1 MSPVQEGSVVVY
13 VIDNSPSL
21 GLHRKA
27 LFDAFDGLTGG
38 ASSPNVRLAAVK
50 HGYSWWKVFH
60 SVEKIKNSL
69 FNFRA
74 PDAIPV
80 NTLRGELSLSRYYEQ
95 LYPGIMAAWKMI
107 EDECPPGDDLT
118 AKPWCQ
124 RKVIVALGDGDPGI
138 SLTNTDYFPQP
149 YADAFLPT
157 NLLSG
162 LKNAGIRVDTLCVG
176 KRCKLRM
183 RRCEDPKPGLT
194 MFAPFCP
201 SPPAGP
207 LGSEI
212 PAGLLGSELMEA
224 ISSQTGGVYHG
235 VAD

>member
-13 VIDNSPSL
+13 VIDNTGSL
-21 GLHRKA
+21 KDHKKA

-38 ASSPNVRLAAVK
+38 VSPPNVRLAAVK
-50 HGYSWWKVFH
+50 HGHASWFPPAMETLKD
-60 SVEKIKNSL
+60 SL
-69 FNFRA
+69 FDFRA
-74 PDAIPV
+74 PDVIPV
-80 NTLRGELSLSRYYEQ
+80 NTLRGKFSFYYGYEQ

-107 EDECPPGDDLT
+107 EEECPPGDDLT

-124 RKVIVALGDGDPGI
+124 RKVIVALGDGDPGM
-138 SLTNTDYFPQP
+138 SPSNTDYFPQP

-162 LKNAGIRVDTLCVG
+162 LKKAGIRVDTLCVG

-194 MFAPFCP
+194 KFAPECP

-212 PAGLLGSELMEA
+212 PAGLLGGEIMEA
-224 ISSQTGGVYHG
+224 LSSQTDGEYHG